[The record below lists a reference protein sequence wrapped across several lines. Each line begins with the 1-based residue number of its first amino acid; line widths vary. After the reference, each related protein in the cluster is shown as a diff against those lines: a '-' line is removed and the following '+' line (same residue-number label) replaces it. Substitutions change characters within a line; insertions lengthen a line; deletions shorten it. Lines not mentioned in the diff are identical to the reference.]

1 LQAKNLIDSAQTFV
15 EIVSRFKNISADK
28 GFLEM
33 VRSGIKASESIF
45 ELEEKLHANTV
56 VMTTPV
62 AYLSCSMNSKVLIL
76 SSLSSKNWTP
86 RSIKELTNVHVL
98 SKTWDDKMVYTED
111 MEERNQ
117 KEYLAM
123 IMRSILKRCK
133 ERVITFESI
142 LSANGFENDGI
153 LSEYFDEIME

>member
-1 LQAKNLIDSAQTFV
+1 
-15 EIVSRFKNISADK
+15 
-28 GFLEM
+28 
-33 VRSGIKASESIF
+33 
-45 ELEEKLHANTV
+45 
-56 VMTTPV
+56 
-62 AYLSCSMNSKVLIL
+62 
-76 SSLSSKNWTP
+76 
-86 RSIKELTNVHVL
+86 VHVL